1 MTVAGNPAGVTVN
14 QSQSWFAE
22 SVTLPFLHAQ
32 VFGGVTVRPLTRKWG
47 FGHIVSKMNR
57 KAIIRKRASIPL
69 EGYPDVVSAISAI
82 RTKWKGSSQASQS
95 GWSMPPIFDGGTRQL
110 TLLANAPNSED
121 HKTTFV
127 RSSPRRR
134 GKNQTKPRKRETHS
148 CNNSPIPLTEAGD
161 PAIVSGM

>member
-1 MTVAGNPAGVTVN
+1 MDDGGGRPGRCHRKSITKLVCGVCYASVPPRASLWRRYRPTVDQEVGIWAYSLQNEPKSTHKN
-14 QSQSWFAE
+14 E
-22 SVTLPFLHAQ
+22 
-32 VFGGVTVRPLTRKWG
+32 
-47 FGHIVSKMNR
+47 
-57 KAIIRKRASIPL
+57 RASIPL

-134 GKNQTKPRKRETHS
+134 RRSKQS
-148 CNNSPIPLTEAGD
+148 
-161 PAIVSGM
+161 